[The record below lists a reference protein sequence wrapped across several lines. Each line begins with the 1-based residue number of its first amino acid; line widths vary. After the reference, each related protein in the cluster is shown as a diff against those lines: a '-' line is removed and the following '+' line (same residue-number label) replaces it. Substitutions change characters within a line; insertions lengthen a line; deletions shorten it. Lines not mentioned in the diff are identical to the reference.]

1 MGRSRLRS
9 AVFSWPAAAV
19 AVIVLQGILSSVL
32 KPGQTLSSYTLIPY
46 FILLVLAT
54 VIASVNALQRT
65 LGQRPF
71 WAFLAVGFGLW
82 ALDSWLWIYYELILR
97 QKIPDSSIADP
108 ALFLHVVPFLAAL
121 ATRPELGEA
130 SLRRHQTTLNFLLL
144 LLFWVF
150 LYAFLVFPFQF
161 LPANSTI
168 YNLRYDVLY
177 FGENL
182 ALIATLG
189 ALLLRAD
196 APWKSLYWHMLGAT
210 GVYVTAS
217 LIANT
222 AIDLGGYYPG
232 HWTDFVI
239 LIAICWFVWI
249 PLRARQL
256 EPPTRS
262 YVETKAAGLQGTTV
276 LAMLVVLMIPGMS
289 AWDLSQTE
297 DWWMHRIRILVG
309 LCFMTLLALAILLT
323 VSWRLTLLVLCIVP
337 LNVVLIDWVGRKL
350 KRRSRRAQEG
360 MADMTASLEETIAG
374 VRVVKAFG
382 TRAREQE
389 RFGRQSY
396 RHMMHYIKMQMYGA
410 LSAPTSELLGTV
422 SFAVVLWYGGQR
434 VIDGGLPA
442 ENLVMFVAAML
453 FVVSPLKNLSR
464 LSTVVSQATASAQRV
479 FDLLDV
485 AKEHS
490 GEGTRTATFA
500 DEVRFESVSFEYVAG
515 ESVLRD
521 VTFSARKGEV
531 VAIVG
536 SSGAGKTTLVD
547 LIPRFYTPTSGR
559 ICIDGVDTRECS
571 LSSLRALMGIV
582 TQETILFNDSIY
594 NNIAYG
600 SPNATAEA
608 IESAAR
614 AANAHEFVTGF
625 PGGYDTVV
633 GDRGAQLSGGQRQ
646 RIAIARAILRDPAIL
661 IFDEATSAL
670 DSESE
675 RLVQEAMDRLFAGR
689 TTFVIAHRLS
699 TIRHAD
705 KILVLD
711 RGRLTEHG
719 THSELMTQNGVYHRL
734 YQLQFGHAGA

>member
-1 MGRSRLRS
+1 MRTYRRLLAYVRPY
-9 AVFSWPAAAV
+9 WPRM
-19 AVIVLQGILSSVL
+19 LLLSVTIALFAS
-32 KPGQTLSSYTLIPY
+32 LSGVSLTLIP
-46 FILLVLAT
+46 
-54 VIASVNALQRT
+54 
-65 LGQRPF
+65 
-71 WAFLAVGFGLW
+71 
-82 ALDSWLWIYYELILR
+82 
-97 QKIPDSSIADP
+97 
-108 ALFLHVVPFLAAL
+108 PFLRVILERDAPTAA
-121 ATRPELGEA
+121 TEQSGEG
-130 SLRRHQTTLNFLLL
+130 L
-144 LLFWVF
+144 
-150 LYAFLVFPFQF
+150 P
-161 LPANSTI
+161 LPAFVEEIRVDLKTSFEGWMYQGNADE
-168 YNLRYDVLY
+168 R
-177 FGENL
+177 L
-182 ALIATLG
+182 ARFIWLLIA
-189 ALLLRAD
+189 
-196 APWKSLYWHMLGAT
+196 
-210 GVYVTAS
+210 
-217 LIANT
+217 
-222 AIDLGGYYPG
+222 
-232 HWTDFVI
+232 
-239 LIAICWFVWI
+239 
-249 PLRARQL
+249 
-256 EPPTRS
+256 
-262 YVETKAAGLQGTTV
+262 
-276 LAMLVVLMIPGMS
+276 LMIAKNIFGYV
-289 AWDLSQTE
+289 QTYFTE
-297 DWWMHRIRILVG
+297 YLEQRVLHRIRRDVYAHILDLPLSYFDRERAGHLISKVTNDVSQLRG
-309 LCFMTLLALAILLT
+309 AVIGVAASVLRNALMTLLALAILLT

-337 LNVVLIDWVGRKL
+337 LNVLLIDWVGRKL

-382 TRAREQE
+382 TRGREQE
-389 RFGRQSY
+389 RFGRQSS
-396 RHMMHYIKMQMYGA
+396 RHMMHYVKMQMYGA
-410 LSAPTSELLGTV
+410 LSAPTSEMLGTV

-464 LSTVVSQATASAQRV
+464 LSTVVQQATASAQRV

-485 AKEHS
+485 AKEHA
-490 GEGTRTATFA
+490 GEGTRTAAFVN
-500 DEVRFESVSFEYVAG
+500 EVRFEGVSFEYVAG
-515 ESVLRD
+515 EPVLRD
-521 VTFSARKGEV
+521 VTFTARKGEV

-547 LIPRFYTPTSGR
+547 LVPRFYQPTAGR

-600 SPNATAEA
+600 SPGATREA

-614 AANAHEFVTGF
+614 AANAHDFVMSF

-646 RIAIARAILRDPAIL
+646 RLAIARAILRDPAIL

-711 RGRLTEHG
+711 RGRLSEHG

-734 YQLQFGHAGA
+734 YQLQFGHAGS

>member
-1 MGRSRLRS
+1 MRTYRRLLAYVRPY
-9 AVFSWPAAAV
+9 WPRM
-19 AVIVLQGILSSVL
+19 LLLSVTIALFAS
-32 KPGQTLSSYTLIPY
+32 LSGVSLTLIP
-46 FILLVLAT
+46 
-54 VIASVNALQRT
+54 
-65 LGQRPF
+65 
-71 WAFLAVGFGLW
+71 
-82 ALDSWLWIYYELILR
+82 
-97 QKIPDSSIADP
+97 
-108 ALFLHVVPFLAAL
+108 PFLRVILERDAPTAA
-121 ATRPELGEA
+121 TEQSGEG
-130 SLRRHQTTLNFLLL
+130 L
-144 LLFWVF
+144 
-150 LYAFLVFPFQF
+150 P
-161 LPANSTI
+161 LPAFVEEIRVDLKTSFEGWMYQGNADE
-168 YNLRYDVLY
+168 R
-177 FGENL
+177 L
-182 ALIATLG
+182 ARFIWLLIA
-189 ALLLRAD
+189 
-196 APWKSLYWHMLGAT
+196 
-210 GVYVTAS
+210 
-217 LIANT
+217 
-222 AIDLGGYYPG
+222 
-232 HWTDFVI
+232 
-239 LIAICWFVWI
+239 
-249 PLRARQL
+249 
-256 EPPTRS
+256 
-262 YVETKAAGLQGTTV
+262 
-276 LAMLVVLMIPGMS
+276 LMIAKNIFGYV
-289 AWDLSQTE
+289 QTYFTE
-297 DWWMHRIRILVG
+297 YLEQRVLHRIRRDVYAHILDLPLSYFDRERAGHLISKVTNDVSQLRG
-309 LCFMTLLALAILLT
+309 AVIGVAASVLRNALMTLLALAILLT

-337 LNVVLIDWVGRKL
+337 LNVLLIDWVGRKL

-382 TRAREQE
+382 TRGREQE
-389 RFGRQSY
+389 RFGRQSS
-396 RHMMHYIKMQMYGA
+396 RHMMHYVKMQMYGA
-410 LSAPTSELLGTV
+410 LSAPTSEMLGTV

-464 LSTVVSQATASAQRV
+464 LSTVVQQATASAQRV

-485 AKEHS
+485 AKEHA
-490 GEGTRTATFA
+490 GEGTRTAAFVN
-500 DEVRFESVSFEYVAG
+500 EVRFEGVSFEYVAG
-515 ESVLRD
+515 EPVLRD
-521 VTFSARKGEV
+521 VTFTARKGEV

-547 LIPRFYTPTSGR
+547 LVPRFYQPTAGR

-600 SPNATAEA
+600 SPGATREA

-614 AANAHEFVTGF
+614 AANAHDFVMSV

-646 RIAIARAILRDPAIL
+646 RLAIARAILRDPAIL

-711 RGRLTEHG
+711 RGRLSEHG

-734 YQLQFGHAGA
+734 YQLQFGHAGS